1 MSNWVTRSETAI
13 LIRKLY
19 YLYIHISTVEQYRD
33 SFPMKCL
40 RQRHKSRL
48 GRRYGW
54 NCAKEEGVVILVRK
68 ISAFC
73 WRWYLHKKMF
83 RNWCPWHRADDKT
96 EINRNFICF
105 QTKRFPELGG
115 SQAKVKDVER
125 RQPKDVSSR
134 NATLT
139 GSNQSWR
146 GNPFLKRTN
155 FRNSQLS
162 RPGNTQ
168 VPFYLNHLPV
178 FCSICYRYSNV
189 RSPRTQNQRWFA
201 SPYVII
207 EDFIAKSCLSL
218 YEKKESKRLALAFM
232 TALG

>member
-1 MSNWVTRSETAI
+1 M
-13 LIRKLY
+13 
-19 YLYIHISTVEQYRD
+19 
-33 SFPMKCL
+33 
-40 RQRHKSRL
+40 
-48 GRRYGW
+48 
-54 NCAKEEGVVILVRK
+54 
-68 ISAFC
+68 
-73 WRWYLHKKMF
+73 
-83 RNWCPWHRADDKT
+83 
-96 EINRNFICF
+96 
-105 QTKRFPELGG
+105 
-115 SQAKVKDVER
+115 
-125 RQPKDVSSR
+125 SSR

-139 GSNQSWR
+139 GSNESWR
-146 GNPFLKRTN
+146 GNPFLKQTN

-218 YEKKESKRLALAFM
+218 YEKTKIKTISPGIHDSFRLKKKM
-232 TALG
+232 TVVSWEERGDERMQGKQISV